1 MGIPLP
7 PSIPAKFIRK
17 EWNGVR
23 MAAGN
28 VYGCAGFELVNALQS
43 PFIPA
48 FSGCIDIGMDNPQQV
63 VLNKKGENFLD
74 SVIKI

>member
-1 MGIPLP
+1 
-7 PSIPAKFIRK
+7 
-17 EWNGVR
+17 
-23 MAAGN
+23 MAVGS

-43 PFIPA
+43 PSIPA

-63 VLNKKGENFLD
+63 VLNKKGESFLD